1 MICSA
6 IIIKMEIAAI
16 VNCAIDFLESKLW
29 RWYLIAVCSH
39 IAKGGL
45 ISEFFSLSGLN
56 LQKRC
61 QITLYFSL
69 VDSAQESDFA
79 PIFGDLGQS
88 KKLSEIKPPVVQSRL
103 LEVK

>member
-1 MICSA
+1 MKRYHLGRKISFIC
-6 IIIKMEIAAI
+6 
-16 VNCAIDFLESKLW
+16 V
-29 RWYLIAVCSH
+29 
-39 IAKGGL
+39 AKGGL
-45 ISEFFSLSGLN
+45 ISGFFSLSSLN